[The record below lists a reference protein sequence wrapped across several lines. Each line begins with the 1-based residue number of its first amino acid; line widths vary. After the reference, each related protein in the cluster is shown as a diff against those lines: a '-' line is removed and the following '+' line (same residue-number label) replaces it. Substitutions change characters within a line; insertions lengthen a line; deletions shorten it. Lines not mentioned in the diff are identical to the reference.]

1 MASLRKRNNRWQ
13 AQVRSRTYGSVSKS
27 FHRKADALKW
37 AVQQEALMQAGQWS
51 RTMDQDARLSDLITK
66 YRDEVTPQK
75 RNHQREITRLNR
87 LLRESIMQLPLSAFT
102 PTQAAAFRD
111 RRLTDGPRAT
121 EYDLVLLR
129 HAWNI
134 AKKEWGWP
142 LGANPLEKIRFP
154 RTNPPRERRLMPGE
168 FERLQNAASQGSGLY
183 LWPLIE
189 FAIESAMRKGELLAL
204 QWKDIDFE
212 KRTALLSQ
220 TKNGSARRVP
230 LSPRALQILKSLE
243 RENAAVFPIR
253 PDALRY
259 GWDRLCQIAAIED
272 LRFHDL
278 RHEAVSRLFEMNLTV
293 PEVAFISGHKTP
305 AQLFRY
311 AQVCTV
317 RIQARMDSKPLQ
329 APSVPVAK
337 VKSPAE

>member
-1 MASLRKRNNRWQ
+1 
-13 AQVRSRTYGSVSKS
+13 
-27 FHRKADALKW
+27 
-37 AVQQEALMQAGQWS
+37 
-51 RTMDQDARLSDLITK
+51 MDQDARLSDLVTK

-154 RTNPPRERRLMPGE
+154 KTNPPRERRLMPGE
-168 FERLQNAASQGSGLY
+168 FERLQKAARLGSGPY

-189 FAIESAMRKGELLAL
+189 LAIESAMRKGELLAL

-212 KRTALLSQ
+212 KRTALLSH

-230 LSPRALQILKSLE
+230 LSPRALQILKSLK
-243 RENAAVFPIR
+243 RDTATVFPIR

-259 GWDRLCQIAAIED
+259 SWDRLCQTAAIED

-305 AQLFRY
+305 SQLFRY

-317 RIQARMDSKPLQ
+317 RIQARMDSRID
-329 APSVPVAK
+329 PSP
-337 VKSPAE
+337 